1 MPITNKTKIR
11 LWNPEKSNSFIEN
24 IDMSELFRIDSNL
37 SSLITKTDLQQHEL
51 DNIIMKI
58 NQLFEKCAEMS
69 FGHTK
74 ETSKTKDTNMT
85 KKPWFH
91 ESCHRARNQYHNARR
106 VYNINRTEQNKD
118 NLRQSSKFYKS
129 TMNLSVKNIKM
140 YEFRN

>member
-24 IDMSELFRIDSNL
+24 IDMSELFRIDSKL
-37 SSLITKTDLQQHEL
+37 SSLITKIDFQQHEL

-58 NQLFEKCAEMS
+58 NQVFEKCAETS

-85 KKPWFH
+85 KNHGFMKAVIEHGTNTITLVFNVTTRKFITDIIGFLDPEITGYPW
-91 ESCHRARNQYHNARR
+91 
-106 VYNINRTEQNKD
+106 K
-118 NLRQSSKFYKS
+118 
-129 TMNLSVKNIKM
+129 
-140 YEFRN
+140 